1 MSGKRIK
8 DFLLYCGI
16 DRESY
21 FPIRP
26 LLWSRNIKLLRITTL
41 LSGGMGLMFL
51 ILNLLIKSGVLL
63 PYLFLACGSLIFLT
77 LTFLRQTEGTSGWV
91 WSMFL
96 CYGQMMLVCV
106 YAGILSTQPANYDIP
121 ATSVIVFIAL
131 FPLSIDDRPSRMFLV
146 MLTESAVYLHFSSFM
161 KSPHAFSL
169 DVINTLTF
177 CLLGMILY
185 SVICTRNVREL
196 YQSERI
202 ERIQKS
208 VISSLATVVEERDEN
223 TGGHIV
229 RTGNY
234 VEMLI
239 RKMKKHPRYCNLPD
253 EYCNYVILAAPMHD
267 IGKIR
272 IPDAILNKPGKLTQ
286 EEFEIMKKHAAF
298 GADIIRKTLSNVED
312 KEYSTIAVNIAH
324 RHHER
329 YDGKGYPGGMKGEQI
344 PLEARIMALA
354 DVYDALV
361 TERVY
366 KKAFPPE
373 VARRIISEESGKQ
386 FDPLLA
392 ELFLEA
398 LQE

>member
-1 MSGKRIK
+1 MSSKCIK

-16 DRESY
+16 DRENY
-21 FPIRP
+21 FLIRS
-26 LLWSRNIKLLRITTL
+26 LLWHRNIKLLRITTL

-51 ILNLLIKSGVLL
+51 ILNALTKSGVWL
-63 PYLFLACGSLIFLT
+63 PYLILVCGSLIFLI
-77 LTFLRQTEGTSGWV
+77 LAFLRQTEGTSGWLL
-91 WSMFL
+91 SMFL

-106 YAGILSTQPANYDIP
+106 YAGILSTQPGNYGIP

-131 FPLSIDDRPSRMFLV
+131 FPLSIDDRPVRMFLV
-146 MLTESAVYLHFSSFM
+146 MLTESVVYLCVSRFM
-161 KSPHAFSL
+161 KSPNAFSL
-169 DVINTLTF
+169 DVINALTF

-185 SVICTRNVREL
+185 SVICTRNVREI
-196 YQSERI
+196 YQSDRV

-234 VEMLI
+234 VKMLI

-253 EYCNYVILAAPMHD
+253 DYCNYVTLAAPMHD

-298 GADIIRKTLSNVED
+298 GADIIRKTLSDVED
-312 KEYSTIAVNIAH
+312 KKYSAIAVNIAH

-329 YDGKGYPGGMKGEQI
+329 YDGKGYPGGLKGEQI

-361 TERVY
+361 SERVY
-366 KKAFPPE
+366 KKAFPSE
-373 VARRIISEESGKQ
+373 KARRIISEESGKQ

>member
-1 MSGKRIK
+1 MSSASIK
-8 DFLLYCGI
+8 NFLLYCGV
-16 DRESY
+16 DRENY

-26 LLWSRNIKLLRITTL
+26 LLWRRNIKLLRITTL

-51 ILNLLIKSGVLL
+51 ILNLLTHSGVWL
-63 PYLFLACGSLIFLT
+63 PYLVLVCGSLIFLI
-77 LTFLRQTEGTSGWV
+77 LAFLKQIEGATGWL

-96 CYGQMMLVCV
+96 CYGQMILVCI
-106 YAGILSTQPANYDIP
+106 YAGILSTQPSNYDIP

-131 FPLSIDDRPSRMFLV
+131 FPLSIDDRPIRMFLV
-146 MLTESAVYLHFSSFM
+146 MLTESAVYLCVSSFM

-185 SVICTRNVREL
+185 SVICTRNVREI
-196 YQSERI
+196 YQSDRV

-223 TGGHIV
+223 TGGHIG

-239 RKMKKHPRYCNLPD
+239 GKMKKHPRYSNLPD
-253 EYCNYVILAAPMHD
+253 EYCNYVTLAAPMHD

-272 IPDAILNKPGKLTQ
+272 IPDAILNKPGRLTE
-286 EEFEIMKKHAAF
+286 EEFEIMKKHAVY
-298 GADIIRKTLSNVED
+298 GADIIRKTLSNVQD

-324 RHHER
+324 SHHER
-329 YDGKGYPGGMKGEQI
+329 YDGTGYPDGLKGEQI

-361 TERVY
+361 SERVY

-373 VARRIISEESGKQ
+373 KARRIISEESGKQ